1 MDLSPWPHLKAW
13 LVRCLDRPAARA
25 ALTLKTKS
33 DNATPADVTRRIARI
48 NRLMNS
54 RPFNLGQ
61 SLNEAVALQRQGQL
75 REAEKIYSRVLKAV
89 PDNFD
94 ALNLLGAVKLQQGQI
109 GEAQRLLSAAVKANP
124 RAAGTWCNL
133 GQALHALKRA
143 PEALDC
149 LDKARALAP
158 GRPQHSQ
165 SACQCADH
173 AGAAGGGAGGIPASA
188 GARAE
193 PRRGAAQ

>member
-1 MDLSPWPHLKAW
+1 
-13 LVRCLDRPAARA
+13 
-25 ALTLKTKS
+25 
-33 DNATPADVTRRIARI
+33 
-48 NRLMNS
+48 MNS
-54 RPFNLGQ
+54 RPFNIGQ

-109 GEAQRLLSAAVKANP
+109 GEAQRLLAAAVKANP
-124 RAAGTWCNL
+124 RAAGAWCNL

-158 GRPQHSQ
+158 DDVDILNQHANVLITLARPEEALAEFRQVL
-165 SACQCADH
+165 
-173 AGAAGGGAGGIPASA
+173 
-188 GARAE
+188 ARA
-193 PRRGAAQ
+193 PQSRRGTAQ